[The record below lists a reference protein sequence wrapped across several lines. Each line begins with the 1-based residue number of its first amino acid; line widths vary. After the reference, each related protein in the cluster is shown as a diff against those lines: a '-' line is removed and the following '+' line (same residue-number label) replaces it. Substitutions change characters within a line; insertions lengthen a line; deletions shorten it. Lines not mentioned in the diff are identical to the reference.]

1 MDLGIKGKN
10 ALVTGGSHGIGRA
23 IVSSLVK
30 EGCKVI
36 TCARGE
42 LEEHN
47 ITEPFVF
54 VRADVTVL
62 EDIKRVF
69 QAVIDYFGTLHIL
82 VNNVGGGGRWG
93 LEAAEETSE
102 EVWREV
108 YEKNAMAA
116 IRFTMRAIPYMREQ
130 KWGRVVTISS
140 IHGREAGGRPWFSM
154 AKAAEIALMK
164 SLATDRRYKGITF
177 NTVAPG
183 LIKVGNPAEE
193 ESLCYG
199 SPEDVANVV
208 TFLCSPNAKWINGA
222 CLVVDGGEGRS
233 F

>member
-1 MDLGIKGKN
+1 MDLGIGGKH
-10 ALVTGGSHGIGRA
+10 ALVTGGSHGIGLA
-23 IVSSLVK
+23 IVRVLRE
-30 EGCKVI
+30 EGCEVESI
-36 TCARGE
+36 SRREG
-42 LEEHN
+42 
-47 ITEPFVF
+47 
-54 VRADVTVL
+54 RDVLSLNDVDKAL
-62 EDIKRVF
+62 KKFPNVD
-69 QAVIDYFGTLHIL
+69 IL

-93 LEAAEETSE
+93 TEIAEETSE

-116 IRFTMRAIPYMREQ
+116 IKFTMRAIPYMREQ

-164 SLATDRRYKGITF
+164 TLATDHSYEGITF

-183 LIKVGNPAEE
+183 PIKVGNPAEE
-193 ESLCYG
+193 ENLRYG
-199 SPEDVANVV
+199 SPEDVASAVA
-208 TFLCSPNAKWINGA
+208 FLCSEQAKWINGT